1 MGFRIRK
8 SINLFPGFKLNLSKK
23 GLGWSAGIKG
33 MKLNSRGQYNLGTG
47 PLTYQGSLTNKGKSK
62 KSGIVYLC
70 IFAIV
75 IYFLMK

>member
-33 MKLNSRGQYNLGTG
+33 VRLNSRGQYNLGTG
-47 PLTYQGSLTNKGKSK
+47 PLTYQGSLNKKSK
-62 KSGIVYLC
+62 NNGIVYLF
-70 IFAIV
+70 IFAII
-75 IYFLMK
+75 IYILMK